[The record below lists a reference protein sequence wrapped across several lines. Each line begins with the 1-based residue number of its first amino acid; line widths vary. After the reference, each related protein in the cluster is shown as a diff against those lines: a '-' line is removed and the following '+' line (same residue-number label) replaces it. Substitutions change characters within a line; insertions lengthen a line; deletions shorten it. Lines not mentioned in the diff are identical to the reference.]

1 MSKIGIMGGTY
12 DPIHLG
18 HMQLAEQ
25 ALTEQKLDKIIFV
38 PNHVPWMKKER
49 HITEEN
55 HRLEMVRLAIED
67 HPDYELSLVEI
78 EAGGNSYTYQT
89 LETLKKQRP
98 EDLFYL
104 ILGADSLLSIEK
116 WAYPEKIMKNAAI
129 LAAVRDDCDM
139 RELSLQKEKLV
150 KQYDARIFLLHM
162 TPVHISSTVIR
173 NAFYKEPEIA
183 KMLPEKV
190 AEYIRQNHLYTSEG
204 KIAEF

>member
-25 ALTEQKLDKIIFV
+25 ALTEQKLDKIIFI

-67 HPDYELSLVEI
+67 HPDYELSLVEV

-89 LETLKKQRP
+89 LETLKKQYP
-98 EDLFYL
+98 EDVFYL

-116 WAYPEKIMKNAAI
+116 WVHPEKIMENAAI
-129 LAAVRDDCDM
+129 LAAVRDDCDKDM
-139 RELSLQKEKLV
+139 LT
-150 KQYDARIFLLHM
+150 KQAHYLTDKYHGQICLLDM
-162 TPVHISSTVIR
+162 PPMDISSTKIR
-173 NAFYKEPEIA
+173 NEFYDNSGIP

-190 AEYIRQNHLYTSEG
+190 AEYIRQNHLYCS
-204 KIAEF
+204 